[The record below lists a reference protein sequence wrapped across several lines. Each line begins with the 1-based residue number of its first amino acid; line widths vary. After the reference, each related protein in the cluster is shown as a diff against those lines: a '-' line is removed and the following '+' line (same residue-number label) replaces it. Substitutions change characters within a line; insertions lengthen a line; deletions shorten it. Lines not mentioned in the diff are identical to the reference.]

1 MKRPAFTLLEAIIA
15 LSILAI
21 VVVYLLP
28 AIYINHNKRN
38 DKSNDIKNAYYAQ
51 AIMENYKSKHFTG
64 IDTKLNIPEDL
75 EYQVEEEVSGR
86 FTIVRNSA
94 LSLIS
99 SMVPTLRMAM
109 EKIIAIIAIV
119 EINSRYVNAL
129 FIISTSSALK

>member
-51 AIMENYKSKHFTG
+51 AIMENFKSKHFTG

-86 FTIVRNSA
+86 FTIVEVRIIDDEKEFKTKLA
-94 LSLIS
+94 L
-99 SMVPTLRMAM
+99 PN
-109 EKIIAIIAIV
+109 EKGIYA
-119 EINSRYVNAL
+119 N
-129 FIISTSSALK
+129 